1 MQPAKAVLRLLDR
14 NFVTKLLI
22 LGLLYSLV
30 PLAEIFLLIYL
41 GNLIGYYFTLAL
53 AAFAGLVGMLAALR
67 EFRRNL
73 QALKLKIRK
82 GSLPTQEFINLTGVL
97 AASVLLLTPG
107 FITDTLG
114 FLLFVPA
121 VRNAWGRWVLART
134 RTDLKELYEYLK
146 LEES

>member
-1 MQPAKAVLRLLDR
+1 MQPARVLLRLLDR
-14 NFVTKLLI
+14 TFVTKLLI

-30 PLAEIFLLIYL
+30 PLAEIFLLIWL
-41 GNLIGYYFTLAL
+41 GSKIGVYISLAL

-67 EFRRNL
+67 QLRQNLEVLRR
-73 QALKLKIRK
+73 KIRK
-82 GSLPTQEFINLTGVL
+82 GQLPTQEFVNLTAIL

-107 FITDTLG
+107 FITDTMG

-121 VRNAWGRWVLART
+121 IRNAWGRWVLART

-146 LEES
+146 LEEE